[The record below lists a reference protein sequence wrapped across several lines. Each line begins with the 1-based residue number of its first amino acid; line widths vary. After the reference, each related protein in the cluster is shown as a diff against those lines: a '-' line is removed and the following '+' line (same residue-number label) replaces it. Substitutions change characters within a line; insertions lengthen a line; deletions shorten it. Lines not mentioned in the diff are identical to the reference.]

1 MYLKLKKALY
11 GTLQS
16 AMHFWKTLNAKLIS
30 MGFMVN
36 PYDKCIANKV
46 IRRRKCTILWQLDD
60 IKVSD
65 VDSQVVSG
73 VLGELRKIIRKR
85 GTTNC
90 ESWQKHNYLGMV
102 LDYPTRDAV
111 QITMYDYIKNML
123 VQLPPVMDGESRTP
137 ATLHLFEVN

>member
-16 AMHFWKTLNAKLIS
+16 AMHFWKNLTAKLTS

-36 PYDKCIANKV
+36 PYDKCIADKV
-46 IRRRKCTILWQLDD
+46 IRRRQCIILWQLDD

-73 VLGELRKIIRKR
+73 VLGESEK
-85 GTTNC
+85 
-90 ESWQKHNYLGMV
+90 
-102 LDYPTRDAV
+102 
-111 QITMYDYIKNML
+111 
-123 VQLPPVMDGESRTP
+123 
-137 ATLHLFEVN
+137 